1 MIEMTRAEFMEAFQ
15 QECGVG
21 KEWYGCAAR
30 RLLAAGNRWGKTGS
44 RKVRRIQPCLT
55 HAVSVTLAILMCG
68 IVGYVGKQSAGSIL
82 LEGLKRLE
90 YRGYDSA
97 GLAVTVKDHFEVVK
111 KAGRVEKLARA
122 AAVVKLSARSGIA
135 HTRWAT
141 HGAVTDANAHPHT
154 SSDGKFALCHNGV
167 VENYLGIKKYC
178 ENHGFTFNTQT
189 DTEALVNLIAYHY
202 QKEPENPG
210 KNRLVSSVRK
220 ALLHVEGTYGI
231 AVLCADYPGEI
242 VGARK
247 GSPLVVGVGHG
258 ENMLASDVSA
268 FIGRT
273 QNVIYLDDGQVVH
286 LTAADFNI
294 TTIADESVDPVIAKV
309 DWEIEQSEL
318 GHYDHFMEK
327 EIFEQPTALENAI
340 RGRFS
345 DDQSTA
351 KFGGLNLDPL
361 QLRHVDRILFC
372 ACGTAW
378 HACLVAEHL
387 IERFARI
394 PVEVDYASEFRYRN
408 APLDKNTLVFVLSQS
423 GETIDTL
430 EALREAKRK
439 GHRVLAITNVVG
451 STIARESDGG
461 IYQHAGP
468 EIGVA
473 STKAFTSQ
481 ILLAAM
487 VALYLGRLRDLSFA
501 EGRIMVDALR
511 TIPGLASQ
519 VLDQAHNLEAIA
531 KKYAKFNDFLFLGR
545 QALYPVA
552 LEGALKLK
560 EVSYIHAEGY
570 PAAEMK
576 HGPIALVSPECP
588 SVFLVPRG
596 EILKKVVSNIEVI
609 RARKGPV
616 IAITSAPV
624 SEFPDDQADDII
636 RIPDAHESIL
646 PVLFTIPIQ
655 LLAYHIALERKCDV
669 DKPRNLAKSVTVE

>member
-1 MIEMTRAEFMEAFQ
+1 
-15 QECGVG
+15 
-21 KEWYGCAAR
+21 
-30 RLLAAGNRWGKTGS
+30 
-44 RKVRRIQPCLT
+44 
-55 HAVSVTLAILMCG
+55 
-68 IVGYVGKQSAGSIL
+68 

-97 GLAVTVKDHFEVVK
+97 GIAVEQKGRFVVVK
-111 KAGRVEKLARA
+111 KAGRVENLVKA
-122 AAVVKLSARSGIA
+122 AAAVKLSAHAGIA

-141 HGAVTDANAHPHT
+141 HGAVTDANAHPHL
-154 SSDGKFALCHNGV
+154 SSDGKIALCHNGV
-167 VENYLGIKKYC
+167 IENYLGIKKFL
-178 ENHGFTFNTQT
+178 ENQGFTFQSET
-189 DTEALVNLIAYHY
+189 DTEVLANLIAYHY
-202 QKEPENPG
+202 RKEPEDEG
-210 KNRLVSSVRK
+210 KNRFLVAVRK

-231 AVLCADYPGEI
+231 AVLCVNNPNEV

-286 LTAADFNI
+286 FTAADFSI
-294 TTIADESVDPVIAKV
+294 TTIADEAVDPVIAKV
-309 DWEIEQSEL
+309 DWEIEQAEL
-318 GHYDHFMEK
+318 GRFAHYMEK
-327 EIFEQPTALENAI
+327 EIFEQPMALENAI

-351 KFGGLNLDPL
+351 KFGGLNMESRE
-361 QLRHVDRILFC
+361 LRQVDRILFC

-378 HACLVAEHL
+378 HACLVAEYL
-387 IERFARI
+387 IERFARL
-394 PVEVDYASEFRYRN
+394 PVEVEYASEFRYRN
-408 APLDKNTLVFVLSQS
+408 APLDKNTLVFVISQS

-439 GHRVLAITNVVG
+439 GFRTLAITNVVG
-451 STIARESDGG
+451 SSIARETDGG

-487 VALYLGRLRDLSFA
+487 MALYLGRARSLSFP
-501 EGRIMVDALR
+501 EGREMVEALR
-511 TIPGLASQ
+511 TVPGLASQ
-519 VLDQAHNLEAIA
+519 VLDQADKIKAIA
-531 KKYAKFNDFLFLGR
+531 KKYAKSEDFLFLGR
-545 QALYPVA
+545 LAMFPIA

-560 EVSYIHAEGY
+560 EISYIHAEGY

-576 HGPIALVSPECP
+576 HGPIALISPECP
-588 SVFLVPRG
+588 SVFLAQSGDV
-596 EILKKVVSNIEVI
+596 LKKVISNIQEI

-616 IAITSAPV
+616 IAITCASRE
-624 SEFPDDQADDII
+624 EFPDHLADDII
-636 RIPDAHESIL
+636 RLPQAHECVQPIL
-646 PVLFTIPIQ
+646 YTIPIQ
-655 LLAYHIALERKCDV
+655 LLAYYIALERKCDV